1 MTKIIVNL
9 SDEEFC
15 LGLTYTAL
23 TRCKSID
30 QLAFENMQG
39 YKRFSNFFNWKGFE
53 QRRNED
59 KRLEALQA
67 QTLARLDAQQQ
78 PEEEM
83 DVDDQ

>member
-1 MTKIIVNL
+1 MIFL
-9 SDEEFC
+9 R
-15 LGLTYTAL
+15 LQ
-23 TRCKSID
+23 KSLD
-30 QLAFENMQG
+30 
-39 YKRFSNFFNWKGFE
+39 WKGFE